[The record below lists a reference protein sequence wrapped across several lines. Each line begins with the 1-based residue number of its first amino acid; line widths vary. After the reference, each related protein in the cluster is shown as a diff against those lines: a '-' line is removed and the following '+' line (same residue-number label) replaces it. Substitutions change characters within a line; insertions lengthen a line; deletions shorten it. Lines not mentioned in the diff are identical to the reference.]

1 MFIIFYKKWFKICLI
16 SLCNILQAINKE
28 IDSAIENALQ
38 DIANESG
45 INTTK
50 LLKNYKDINKEYAD
64 YAKFKESDFY
74 KDTIKSKKREKD
86 LSDENFNYA
95 ILKQAK
101 RQDGFNNK
109 VFNRIANNTDT
120 NLQAQAIKELIQ
132 RNIANGNGQFR
143 AVKWQELIQDL
154 EKIEHSI
161 TDSGLKSLVSNLKQA
176 QRLYNGDNEFL
187 QAVQRS
193 VGSKPAN
200 VLISSAS
207 GLFGRT
213 LLLFYNFVHKSMSR
227 FAGALSEK
235 LAHQSLEDQLGK
247 ALRYARDTKD
257 FIHVSIDSI
266 SKNLPK
272 EDKETSKVLKELE
285 YWKNQFDKDD
295 IASFYTIKD
304 AHNTQEAIKSHQAE
318 LMEYK
323 AVINHAIQTTQQ
335 DMQGLHNG
343 VVDSIKG
350 LKPTAN
356 KNLAVGNQ
364 AREIPQNLQ
373 EAWLKEFN
381 LKSIQEDF
389 IPQFNDEIRQAL
401 DKAGITQDFH
411 LKLGSLLKLDNKQR
425 EAFLPYIKPTIE
437 HPNLILDNGKG
448 ILFIKEFV
456 DSDKNRYF
464 MSVAKDFNDE
474 WIFSSHTRRE
484 LNNINNELQKS
495 KVIYNNG
502 FKGGEVAG
510 ASDILESGG
519 TTTKPSDLQITY
531 PANHSSGK
539 NPNPNATT
547 IKQTKQDMQKEI
559 PYNTQVEFDRQGMAE
574 FQRKIESGEIQ
585 LDKPTQKTL
594 ENAYAQYNHC
604 IESKGREYTINSQI
618 CIGVKNCPSSCFI
631 PFCKNS
637 SKRLPKN

>member
-1 MFIIFYKKWFKICLI
+1 MFIIFYKKWLKICLI

-28 IDSAIENALQ
+28 IDLAVENALQ

-50 LLKNYKDINKEYAD
+50 LLKNYRDINREYAD

-295 IASFYTIKD
+295 
-304 AHNTQEAIKSHQAE
+304 
-318 LMEYK
+318 
-323 AVINHAIQTTQQ
+323 
-335 DMQGLHNG
+335 
-343 VVDSIKG
+343 
-350 LKPTAN
+350 
-356 KNLAVGNQ
+356 
-364 AREIPQNLQ
+364 
-373 EAWLKEFN
+373 
-381 LKSIQEDF
+381 
-389 IPQFNDEIRQAL
+389 
-401 DKAGITQDFH
+401 
-411 LKLGSLLKLDNKQR
+411 
-425 EAFLPYIKPTIE
+425 
-437 HPNLILDNGKG
+437 
-448 ILFIKEFV
+448 
-456 DSDKNRYF
+456 
-464 MSVAKDFNDE
+464 
-474 WIFSSHTRRE
+474 
-484 LNNINNELQKS
+484 
-495 KVIYNNG
+495 
-502 FKGGEVAG
+502 
-510 ASDILESGG
+510 
-519 TTTKPSDLQITY
+519 
-531 PANHSSGK
+531 
-539 NPNPNATT
+539 
-547 IKQTKQDMQKEI
+547 
-559 PYNTQVEFDRQGMAE
+559 
-574 FQRKIESGEIQ
+574 
-585 LDKPTQKTL
+585 
-594 ENAYAQYNHC
+594 
-604 IESKGREYTINSQI
+604 
-618 CIGVKNCPSSCFI
+618 
-631 PFCKNS
+631 
-637 SKRLPKN
+637 